1 MKNPQGISIFVE
13 NNVKRQIGGRKLGEN
28 LEFLKKIRTPP
39 QWLNKKGFFH
49 KNTLTHKMH
58 FQGVFL

>member
-39 QWLNKKGFFH
+39 Q
-49 KNTLTHKMH
+49 
-58 FQGVFL
+58 